1 MPEEDRRKIRTA
13 LLDPLLEIITHGK
26 ACIEWADKTII
37 SISEI
42 DTKESEIKKT
52 D

>member
-13 LLDPLLEIITHGK
+13 LLDPVLGLISHGSAK
-26 ACIEWADKTII
+26 IEWADGTII
-37 SISEI
+37 LISEI
-42 DTKESEIKKT
+42 DTKESKIRKA